1 MLKGK
6 GSLVLILVLALVL
19 AVLVAAF
26 FASVA
31 NLKPVVVAAHPLGAG
46 TRLNEKAVVVKR
58 IPAAAVLPDA
68 FSSIEEV
75 KGQVLTMPRN
85 TGDQITASM
94 VGPEAASTIAAAL
107 PSTHRA
113 VAIHVDRATG
123 LMGMIG
129 VGDKVSVVAVLDP
142 TRLNILT
149 VSPIVEAGKKAS
161 SPPGPM
167 AIITVSGLR
176 VLKVPQLFRYQEIPQ
191 EEGET
196 GSLWAPAVTTMAQQE
211 EGVVLLDVPM
221 EPVEVAP
228 GLKVSPVELL
238 PLLDATARIH
248 LVWEPEDAD
257 YSIATVGVDL
267 ADLVE
272 AAQEMQATG
281 KGVARKPVEAKSPTG
296 GRKK

>member
-6 GSLVLILVLALVL
+6 GSLVLIIVLALVL

-31 NLKPVVVAAHPLGAG
+31 NLKPVVVAARPLGAG
-46 TRLNEKAVVVKR
+46 TRLDEKSVVVKS

-75 KGQVLTMPRN
+75 KGQVLTIPRN

-107 PSTHRA
+107 PPTHRA

-123 LMGMIG
+123 LMGMKG
-129 VGDKVSVVAVLDP
+129 VGDRVSVVAVLDP

-149 VSPIVEAGKKAS
+149 VSPVVETGKKAS

-167 AIITVSGLR
+167 AIVTVSGLR

-191 EEGET
+191 EEGQ
-196 GSLWAPAVTTMAQQE
+196 SDFRAPAVTTMAQQE

-248 LVWEPEDAD
+248 LVWEPADAD

-281 KGVARKPVEAKSPTG
+281 KGVARKPAEAKSSASG
-296 GRKK
+296 GGK